1 MDNSSCVHM
10 SFFLPAFANDLYCRG
25 PESGH
30 LGVKWE
36 IAVVC
41 VVGMFLANSTSV
53 FSSLPSCAVVVIT
66 ATVATTIFA
75 VRRKRR
81 REREQIERRNRRRQ
95 SGSKSR
101 SRSRSTRR
109 KAPESE
115 DLEKQQTRDE
125 EDDDEETL
133 ASPSV
138 PTAQLPKVCFC
149 DQFILQLID
158 H

>member
-1 MDNSSCVHM
+1 MYMTFMFEILSVTTGSTGSRGKISRPSNFSWIPDSDGCINSRM
-10 SFFLPAFANDLYCRG
+10 L
-25 PESGH
+25 
-30 LGVKWE
+30 WE

-101 SRSRSTRR
+101 SRSRRGVDSGEDCSTHGSSR
-109 KAPESE
+109 
-115 DLEKQQTRDE
+115 TRSWWWDSR
-125 EDDDEETL
+125 TGKSL
-133 ASPSV
+133 R
-138 PTAQLPKVCFC
+138 
-149 DQFILQLID
+149 
-158 H
+158 